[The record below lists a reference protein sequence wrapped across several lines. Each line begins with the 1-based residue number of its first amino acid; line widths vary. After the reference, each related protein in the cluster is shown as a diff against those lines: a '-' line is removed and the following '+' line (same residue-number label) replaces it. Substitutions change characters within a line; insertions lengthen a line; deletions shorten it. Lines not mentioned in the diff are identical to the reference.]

1 METIKCIKERR
12 TIRKF
17 SDKEIS
23 NETIK
28 EIISAAAYAPSWK
41 NSQTVRYTII
51 KNKKLK
57 DIIAKEGV
65 LGFSWNTGN
74 IMSSQ
79 ALVVVSYKNGI
90 CGYEPDGTYSTSKG
104 DRWQMFDAGIAAQTF
119 CLAAWDLGIGAVIM
133 GIFDEKFT
141 EEKINLPEDETAA
154 VLIGI
159 GYPENKV
166 QAPNKKGVDEILK
179 IIE

>member
-12 TIRKF
+12 TIRRF
-17 SDKEIS
+17 QNKEID
-23 NETIK
+23 NEVIK
-28 EIISAAAYAPSWK
+28 EIISAASYSPSWK
-41 NSQTVRYTII
+41 NSQTPRYTVI
-51 KNKKLK
+51 KNKELK
-57 DIIAKEGV
+57 DEIAKEGV

-90 CGYEPDGTYSTSKG
+90 CGYEPDGTFSTSKG
-104 DRWQMFDAGIAAQTF
+104 ASWQMFDAGIATQTF

-133 GIFDEKFT
+133 GIFDENVVAK
-141 EEKINLPEDETAA
+141 KINLPEDETAA

-159 GYPENKV
+159 GYPEANASV
-166 QAPNKKGVDEILK
+166 PNKKSVDELLRIA
-179 IIE
+179 E

>member
-12 TIRKF
+12 TIRRF
-17 SDKEIS
+17 SDKEI
-23 NETIK
+23 NNDVIK
-28 EIISAAAYAPSWK
+28 KIIEAAAYSPSWK
-41 NSQTVRYTII
+41 NSQTPRYTVI

-57 DIIAKEGV
+57 DEIAKDGV

-74 IMSSQ
+74 IVSSK

-90 CGYEPDGTYSTSKG
+90 CGYEPDGTFSTSKG
-104 DRWQMFDAGIAAQTF
+104 ESWQMFDSGIAVQTF

-133 GIFDEKFT
+133 GIFDENIAAK
-141 EEKINLPEDETAA
+141 KINLPEDETVA

-159 GYPENKV
+159 GYPETKV
-166 QAPNKKGVDEILK
+166 AVPAKKSVDELLK